1 MSNKEIDDIVYSE
14 YFKIIQNTIT
24 RMSQNSFLIK
34 AWTITIIASL
44 TILILSISNII
55 VLTILIG
62 VVIIFWIFDS
72 NYLKL
77 ERQYRSLYEKIVAE
91 YNSEQ
96 KNNIKLF
103 DMQISSSLR
112 VKRDLLKAM
121 ISKSE
126 LLFYGALEIALLM
139 FLILVIVV

>member
-1 MSNKEIDDIVYSE
+1 MSNKDIDEIVYCE

-34 AWTITIIASL
+34 AWTVTIIASL
-44 TILILSISNII
+44 TILILSISNIV

-77 ERQYRSLYEKIVAE
+77 ERHYRSLYEKIVAE

-96 KNNIKLF
+96 KSNIKLF
-103 DMQISSSLR
+103 DMQVSPLLK
-112 VKRDLLKAM
+112 VKWAFVKAM

-126 LLFYGALEIALLM
+126 LLFYGALEFTLLM
-139 FLILVIVV
+139 FLILVSVL

>member
-1 MSNKEIDDIVYSE
+1 MSNKEIDDIVYCE
-14 YFKIIQNTIT
+14 YFKVIQNVIT

-34 AWTITIIASL
+34 AWTVTIIASL

-91 YNSEQ
+91 YNFEK
-96 KNNIKLF
+96 KNKIKLF
-103 DMQISSSLR
+103 DMQIDPSLSD
-112 VKRDLLKAM
+112 KKDLLRAM

-126 LLFYGALEIALLM
+126 LLFYGALQIALLM
-139 FLILVIVV
+139 FLILISIL